1 MYKIGAD
8 LKNVAME
15 ILLVI
20 VCDLVRLVLIYNKKI
35 VVLNVV
41 KLTANEEAF
50 ATRKAE
56 KHLTAIV
63 YMDIGIGIALLGI
76 VNAKACVITSVCNGE
91 GAAFEYIFHVSDS
104 LSGIFLAYIFHYN
117 TQW

>member
-20 VCDLVRLVLIYNKKI
+20 VCDLVRLVLIYNKEI

-63 YMDIGIGIALLGI
+63 NMYIGIGIVPIRLWLSYGYILAQCL
-76 VNAKACVITSVCNGE
+76 VIQPYSM
-91 GAAFEYIFHVSDS
+91 
-104 LSGIFLAYIFHYN
+104 
-117 TQW
+117 